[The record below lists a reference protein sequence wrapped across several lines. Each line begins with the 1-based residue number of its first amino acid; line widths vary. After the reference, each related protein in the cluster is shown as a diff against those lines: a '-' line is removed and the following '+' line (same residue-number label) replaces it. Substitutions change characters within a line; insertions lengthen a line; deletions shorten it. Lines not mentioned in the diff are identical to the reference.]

1 MPGFQGRATYDFIS
15 HTNNIHNY
23 TNSYFQPPVSKNAST
38 VSLLRGIRAKNGSG
52 QSNNAVG
59 LSQSLKTSS
68 KKPFVRPFEDDYG
81 NNEASINTEF
91 KENGNEKSNLITNEM
106 VDTNVTTIERS
117 CKEEKSELLNINNNV
132 NVNETFEGKYYVHK
146 SA

>member
-1 MPGFQGRATYDFIS
+1 M
-15 HTNNIHNY
+15 
-23 TNSYFQPPVSKNAST
+23 SKNAST

-81 NNEASINTEF
+81 NNETSIKTEF

-106 VDTNVTTIERS
+106 VDTNATT
-117 CKEEKSELLNINNNV
+117 LLRGVAKKRNLNYSTLITMSMLDLPV
-132 NVNETFEGKYYVHK
+132 
-146 SA
+146 SQ

>member
-1 MPGFQGRATYDFIS
+1 M
-15 HTNNIHNY
+15 
-23 TNSYFQPPVSKNAST
+23 SKNAST

-81 NNEASINTEF
+81 NNETSIKTEF
-91 KENGNEKSNLITNEM
+91 KENGNEKSNLNSNAMHVETNAS
-106 VDTNVTTIERS
+106 TTIERN
-117 CKEEKSELLNINNNV
+117 CKQETSELLNINNNV
-132 NVNETFEGKYYVHK
+132 IVQDKKLFKVCTYTWAPFQPVPPCHGTG
-146 SA
+146 